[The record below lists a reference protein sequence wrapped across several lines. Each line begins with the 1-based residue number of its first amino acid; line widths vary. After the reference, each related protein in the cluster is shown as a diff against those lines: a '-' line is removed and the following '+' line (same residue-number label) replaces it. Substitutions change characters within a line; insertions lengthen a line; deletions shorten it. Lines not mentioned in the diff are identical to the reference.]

1 MMVPKDESGRKQ
13 EDKTVNFKM
22 IMIVKKKNVV
32 NNVSKIPSIELMMA
46 QRFTP

>member
-13 EDKTVNFKM
+13 EGKTVNFKM

-32 NNVSKIPSIELMMA
+32 NNVSKILSIELMMA